1 MVWGCFA
8 GERVG
13 DLYHVH
19 GILNQHGYHSM
30 AYCRDTPFHQVYSWL
45 GLQPFSNNTTTP
57 KHTSNLCK
65 NYLKKKENDG
75 HLKIMTWPPQS
86 PDLNPIEL
94 VWDKLD
100 RRAKAKQPT
109 SDVYLWKLLQESWK
123 NILGDYLV
131 KLVNRMPRICETV
144 IKAKGEPDFEESK
157 I

>member
-1 MVWGCFA
+1 
-8 GERVG
+8 
-13 DLYHVH
+13 
-19 GILNQHGYHSM
+19 
-30 AYCRDTPFHQVYSWL
+30 
-45 GLQPFSNNTTTP
+45 
-57 KHTSNLCK
+57 
-65 NYLKKKENDG
+65 
-75 HLKIMTWPPQS
+75 MTWPPQS

-94 VWDKLD
+94 VRDKLD